1 MGAFPIPKVTK
12 KVAQMIKI
20 LIGALTVALVAGC
33 ARTAQEPVP
42 AQGAAS
48 KPQVSLMKGAGNWVI
63 FKEELSLD
71 SLIDQKIELPYQ
83 TSGAVVS
90 AGSPAIKRIRVT
102 LRPTPLNPS
111 DRCGMQVVA
120 VTVITT
126 EGKEFTTPA
135 VGHVTDNSDGLV
147 GMRIEVSRNAGAG
160 LVIPAN
166 ATGTVIFDHDVNLPL
181 NP

>member
-1 MGAFPIPKVTK
+1 
-12 KVAQMIKI
+12 MIKI
-20 LIGALTVALVAGC
+20 LIGALTVVLVAGC
-33 ARTAQEPVP
+33 ARTGQEPVP
-42 AQGAAS
+42 AQGAPS
-48 KPQVSLMKGAGNWVI
+48 KSQALFMKGAGNWVI

-71 SLIDQKIELPYQ
+71 SLIDQKIEQPYQ

-90 AGSPAIKRIRVT
+90 AGSPAIKRMRVT

-111 DRCGMQVVA
+111 DRCGLQVVA
-120 VTVITT
+120 VTAVTT
-126 EGKEFTTPA
+126 EGKEFTTPT

-181 NP
+181 KP

>member
-1 MGAFPIPKVTK
+1 MT
-12 KVAQMIKI
+12 KI
-20 LIGALTVALVAGC
+20 LIGALTVVLVAGC

-42 AQGAAS
+42 AQGAPS
-48 KPQVSLMKGAGNWVI
+48 KSQVSFTKGAGNWVI
-63 FKEELSLD
+63 FKEEMSLD
-71 SLIDQKIELPYQ
+71 SLIDQKIERPYQ

-90 AGSPAIKRIRVT
+90 AGSPAIKRMRVT

-111 DRCGMQVVA
+111 DRCGLQVVA
-120 VTVITT
+120 VTVITI
-126 EGKEFTTPA
+126 EGKEFTAPA

-147 GMRIEVSRNAGAG
+147 GMRIEVSRNAGSG

-166 ATGTVIFDHDVNLPL
+166 ATGTVIFDRDISLPL